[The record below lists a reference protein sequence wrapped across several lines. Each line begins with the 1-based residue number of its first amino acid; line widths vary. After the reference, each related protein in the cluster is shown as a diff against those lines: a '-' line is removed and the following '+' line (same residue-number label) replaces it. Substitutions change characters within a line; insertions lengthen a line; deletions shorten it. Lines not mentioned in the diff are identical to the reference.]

1 MSRVDGVNTVSKLLI
16 YTTVQSDFGD
26 VTLANEEDLEQ
37 SGLEEESHEVTV
49 DGQHQSQ

>member
-1 MSRVDGVNTVSKLLI
+1 MVP
-16 YTTVQSDFGD
+16 YTNVHLDFGD